1 MCDLWHV
8 CLYIPSTQVRGFQ
21 RLTLQ
26 SLNSAISHHDIQ
38 MVLEFLQPRLNVK
51 SLLDH
56 QGNTLLH
63 HAAYGGRMELVKFL
77 LDAHMSVNS
86 KNHFGLTPLYLA
98 CAGHFYNI
106 AELLLAASG
115 SEKVTWSGDLP
126 ARTQKTWRTCKHLV
140 TNFHG
145 SLSKAPMSNGGLN
158 TVFEPDAAQKLLW
171 QRYIDSGWVSPQR
184 VGGNLERCEIDVR
197 NSSFL
202 PEDFLTQY
210 KGAHRPL
217 VIQGLTGA
225 WSAWKHWT
233 KKELVKRYCSSIYS
247 IKS

>member
-1 MCDLWHV
+1 MYVFIYFFL
-8 CLYIPSTQVRGFQ
+8 ISFTQVRGSQ
-21 RLTLQ
+21 RLSLQ

-38 MVLEFLQPRLNVK
+38 MVLEFLQPPLNVN

-63 HAAYGGRMELVKFL
+63 HAAYGGRLELVKFL
-77 LDAHMSVNS
+77 LDAHMSVSS
-86 KNHFGLTPLYLA
+86 KNHFGLTPLDLA

-106 AELLLAASG
+106 ADLLAG
-115 SEKVTWSGDLP
+115 SSSERVTWSSELP
-126 ARTQKTWRTCKHLV
+126 TRTQKTRRTCKHLV

-145 SLSKAPMSNGGLN
+145 SLSEAPMSNGGLN
-158 TVFEPDAAQKLLW
+158 TVFEPDASQKLLW
-171 QRYIDSGWVSPQR
+171 QRYIDSGWISQKKVTE
-184 VGGNLERCEIDVR
+184 NLERCAIDIR
-197 NSSFL
+197 NSSFS

-217 VIQGLTGA
+217 VIQGLAGT

-233 KKELVKRYCSSIYS
+233 KKELVKRYCSSIAT